1 MSDMPESPTRRA
13 PQFRGST
20 VVAEPRLARATSVG
34 SPLGYLQ
41 PSRQPTA
48 EASVDEAVVQVVT
61 WSSLP
66 ACVGQVESVL
76 FGEDSE
82 MTRSRGFT
90 AATTKL
96 VSAERRQAFE
106 TFAARNRLLVFS
118 LFTTLGFTVIG
129 TLGMLLVGLGV
140 AWAFFEPG
148 SFEFESCYRTFT
160 VAGVVAVPLLSIV
173 FISSRAGMPKR
184 AMAGLEAF
192 FFLGFTAAIYKSATE
207 SLSPENRFDFSN
219 RLQARNSGAILRN
232 YAQLF

>member
-118 LFTTLGFTVIG
+118 LRCSPRPLFTRCHP
-129 TLGMLLVGLGV
+129 LVRAPPHGGCHKRRGWLRAEQGGV
-140 AWAFFEPG
+140 EAVG
-148 SFEFESCYRTFT
+148 
-160 VAGVVAVPLLSIV
+160 AGWN
-173 FISSRAGMPKR
+173 GGKR
-184 AMAGLEAF
+184 DGNGPPRPRHCA
-192 FFLGFTAAIYKSATE
+192 
-207 SLSPENRFDFSN
+207 
-219 RLQARNSGAILRN
+219 
-232 YAQLF
+232 

>member
-1 MSDMPESPTRRA
+1 MQHFPILSNERLPLWFKAAKMAATPTRRA

-66 ACVGQVESVL
+66 ACVGQVESGL

-90 AATTKL
+90 APTPA
-96 VSAERRQAFE
+96 S
-106 TFAARNRLLVFS
+106 
-118 LFTTLGFTVIG
+118 
-129 TLGMLLVGLGV
+129 
-140 AWAFFEPG
+140 
-148 SFEFESCYRTFT
+148 
-160 VAGVVAVPLLSIV
+160 
-173 FISSRAGMPKR
+173 
-184 AMAGLEAF
+184 
-192 FFLGFTAAIYKSATE
+192 
-207 SLSPENRFDFSN
+207 
-219 RLQARNSGAILRN
+219 RNSKSSISDFDCMPSSASKIS
-232 YAQLF
+232 